1 METRASYTLIGA
13 FLLVFVA
20 ALFVFVFWL
29 ARSDIELETRRYV
42 SYFQES
48 VSGLGIGAA
57 VRYRGLKVGSVTNMR
72 VDPVDPTRVVVE
84 MEVDSASPIR
94 EGDVAS
100 LQIQGITG
108 LAFIEIQGAG
118 PDDPVLT
125 AAPGQDAPV
134 IPSGPSEIA
143 KLISGAPALIDNANI
158 LVGRVSE
165 LFKEDNRVLIEQMLA
180 DLSTLTES
188 FASRRAHI
196 ERVIDALDDSRDDIA
211 SMFASLRETADKLN
225 TVADRLNNTLDR
237 TGRLVETDAPAAF
250 QDIEEAAEALNGL
263 LSEIHT
269 MVKENR
275 EPVQAFT
282 GEGLTEIMRFI
293 QDARLLTAGI
303 SRVLDR
309 FESEGARFLLGNR
322 DSGVSTSR

>member
-13 FLLVFVA
+13 FVLVFVA

-29 ARSDIELETRRYV
+29 ARSDIELDTRRYV

-84 MEVDSASPIR
+84 MDVDNTSPIR

-125 AAPGQDAPV
+125 AAPGRDAPV

-180 DLSTLTES
+180 DLSALTES

-211 SMFASLRETADKLN
+211 SMFASLRDTANKLN
-225 TVADRLNNTLDR
+225 TVADRLNNALDR

-322 DSGVSTSR
+322 DSGVNTQR

>member
-13 FLLVFVA
+13 FVLVFVA
-20 ALFVFVFWL
+20 ALFVFWL
-29 ARSDIELETRRYV
+29 ARSDIELDTRRYV

-84 MEVDSASPIR
+84 MDVDNTSPIR

-125 AAPGQDAPV
+125 AAPGRDAPV

-180 DLSTLTES
+180 DLSALTES

-211 SMFASLRETADKLN
+211 SMFASLRDTANKLN
-225 TVADRLNNTLDR
+225 TVADRLNNALDR

-322 DSGVSTSR
+322 DSGVNTQR